1 MERKSN
7 FVMPKI
13 YLQKNVLEAAFERL
27 EIIFNDFDN
36 VYFSVSAGKDS
47 SVMVQLANMVAKR
60 LNKKFDILFI
70 DLEGQ
75 YKNTI
80 DHVYELK
87 KLSQVKTFY
96 HIALPI
102 ALRNAV
108 SVLQP
113 KWICWEEE
121 SKHLWIRGMP
131 KDSINIHNC
140 PFKWFKKGQ
149 EFEEFVLQFAN
160 WYKQNCKG
168 KVACGIGIRT
178 DESLNRFRT
187 ITFQKNK
194 ETYKN
199 YNWTTRIKYSN
210 KVLDVYNFYPIY
222 DFKVEDIW
230 GTVCQFN
237 FHYNKIYDL
246 MYKNG
251 VPLADQRICQ
261 PYGDDQRRGLNQFKA
276 LEYQTWEKVL
286 NRVNG
291 VNFGNIYC
299 RTFALGDLKT
309 SKPNFMSWQQ
319 YTVFLLESIGIYNK
333 KLEKHYAIKIKKFF
347 QYWEEKCGCTLDMI
361 EDEADKKMESLKIVP
376 SWRRVA
382 RALERNDFFLTRLSF
397 GETKSDVKYLKEM
410 IYGCNNLYDENS
422 CDSKPLRRLYNKV
435 KEEMENEK
443 NEK

>member
-230 GTVCQFN
+230 GTVCKFN

-333 KLEKHYAIKIKKFF
+333 DLMMNYYRKIKKFIIWYKKSYGINF
-347 QYWEEKCGCTLDMI
+347 EQIPEE
-361 EDEADKKMESLKIVP
+361 APKKLENQRKVI
-376 SWRRVA
+376 SWRRIA
-382 RALERNDFFLTRLSF
+382 RAIEKNDFYLKRLSF
-397 GETKSDVKYLKEM
+397 SQTKSDELELR
-410 IYGCNNLYDENS
+410 NLIHKWDNLLPYNFQNS
-422 CDSKPLRRLYNKV
+422 NKNLP
-435 KEEMENEK
+435 KGGFL
-443 NEK
+443 

>member
-1 MERKSN
+1 
-7 FVMPKI
+7 MPKI

-47 SVMVQLANMVAKR
+47 SVMVQLANIVAKR
-60 LNKKFDILFI
+60 LNKKFDVLFI

-75 YKNTI
+75 YKSTI

-87 KLSQVKTFY
+87 KLSQIRTFY
-96 HIALPI
+96 HIALPL

-113 KWICWEEE
+113 KWVCWEEE
-121 SKHLWIRGMP
+121 SKHLWIRERP
-131 KDSINIHNC
+131 EDSINIDNC
-140 PFKWFKKGQ
+140 PFAWFRKGE
-149 EFEEFVLQFAN
+149 EFEEFILQFAE
-160 WYKQNCKG
+160 WYQKEYGG

-199 YNWTTRIKYSN
+199 YNWTTRLKFSN
-210 KVLDVYNFYPIY
+210 KILDVYNFYPIY
-222 DFKVEDIW
+222 DFSVEDIW
-230 GTVCQFN
+230 GAVGRLDLY
-237 FHYNKIYDL
+237 YNKIYDL

-251 VPLADQRICQ
+251 VALADQRICQ
-261 PYGDDQRRGLNQFKA
+261 PYGDDQRKGLNQFKA
-276 LEYQTWEKVL
+276 LEYETWAKVL

-299 RTFALGDLKT
+299 RTFALGELRT
-309 SKPNFMSWQQ
+309 SKPNFMTWQQ

-333 KLEKHYAIKIKKFF
+333 DLMMNYYRKIKKFIIWHRKTHGIDF
-347 QYWEEKCGCTLDMI
+347 DKIPEE
-361 EDEADKKMESLKIVP
+361 APKKLENQRKVI
-376 SWRRVA
+376 SWRRIA
-382 RALERNDFFLTRLSF
+382 RAVEKNDFYLKRLSF
-397 GETKSDVKYLKEM
+397 CQTKTE
-410 IYGCNNLYDENS
+410 
-422 CDSKPLRRLYNKV
+422 
-435 KEEMENEK
+435 ENELK
-443 NEK
+443 RLAHKWDNLLPPDIKKFTSKSYKREV